1 MQKDEYGKYYTPTE
15 HQRREY
21 YFIEKG
27 KLSHTYCP
35 VCLELQRLSEEGLIE
50 VMEQTKL
57 EEQSLGGEK

>member
-1 MQKDEYGKYYTPTE
+1 MKTECCVCKMQRDEHGKYYTPTE

-35 VCLELQRLSEEGLIE
+35 ICSELQRLSEEGLIK
-50 VMEQTKL
+50 VIGNKTK
-57 EEQSLGGEK
+57 